1 MQIGR
6 ATVETSMNVP
16 QKLKIIKLLCNAAI
30 SLLGIYLNKMK
41 MLTQKKGNPMV
52 IYKSQNMEII

>member
-30 SLLGIYLNKMK
+30 SFLGIYLNKMK
-41 MLTQKKGNPMV
+41 MLTQKKNATPWSFTRAK
-52 IYKSQNMEII
+52 IWK